1 MIFAASVE
9 AREIA
14 MTITTLLLTPW
25 MAPTRVI
32 SWQRAIV
39 LTFLGKVEVV
49 AEYEAVVHSPSTT
62 LRIPA
67 VVRQRRATSHR
78 AKGPSFSRNNI
89 CLRDNF
95 TCQYCSATGDGTL
108 LNLDHVLPKSQGGRT
123 SWENIVTS
131 CVECNQHKAGRT
143 PEQASM
149 RLLRKPVKPAK
160 LSKSRLAVLRERAGF
175 KFPQEWEAFW

>member
-1 MIFAASVE
+1 MS
-9 AREIA
+9 
-14 MTITTLLLTPW
+14 ITTLLLTPW
-25 MAPTRVI
+25 MSPTRVI
-32 SWQRAIV
+32 SWQKAIV

-49 AEYEAVVHSPSTT
+49 VEYEAIVQSPSTT

-78 AKGPSFSRNNI
+78 SKGPSFSRNNVF
-89 CLRDNF
+89 LRDDF
-95 TCQYCSATGDGTL
+95 TCQYCLAKGEGTL

-149 RLLRKPVKPAK
+149 RLARKPVRPAK
-160 LSKSRLAVLRERAGF
+160 LARSRLSVLRDRVGT
-175 KFPQEWEAFW
+175 KFPEEWEGFW

>member
-1 MIFAASVE
+1 MSIN
-9 AREIA
+9 
-14 MTITTLLLTPW
+14 TLLLTPW
-25 MAPTRVI
+25 MSPARVI

-49 AEYEAVVHSPSTT
+49 AEYEAVVQSPSTT

-78 AKGPSFSRNNI
+78 VKGPSFSRANVF
-89 CLRDNF
+89 LRDDF
-95 TCQYCSATGDGTL
+95 TCQYCSASGDVVP

-131 CVECNQHKAGRT
+131 CVPCNQRKAGRT

-149 RLLRKPVKPAK
+149 RLVKKPVKPAK
-160 LSKSRLAVLRERAGF
+160 LAKSRLMVLRDRAGT
-175 KFPQEWEAFW
+175 KFPSEWEGFW